1 MRNWTIIISS
11 LFFWKWLEID
21 FGKNSNQMKCS
32 YLCKSIKGHGQSDLI
47 PVDGRIPANQY
58 VKFPIVYQGFIPC
71 WVVSRISSINDYVR
85 RRVGVAGPT
94 NAELPVGVVL
104 NLMTVAVYHPEAPDF
119 SAKCYVW
126 VSCWSKCI
134 ALFYSYMFMCF
145 EVFRRRS
152 NNSFTCL
159 TWLYF

>member
-1 MRNWTIIISS
+1 M
-11 LFFWKWLEID
+11 
-21 FGKNSNQMKCS
+21 
-32 YLCKSIKGHGQSDLI
+32 
-47 PVDGRIPANQY
+47 

-119 SAKCYVW
+119 SAKLSVT
-126 VSCWSKCI
+126 
-134 ALFYSYMFMCF
+134 F
-145 EVFRRRS
+145 E
-152 NNSFTCL
+152 
-159 TWLYF
+159 